1 MSDWQEHVSIFL
13 SWNHLL
19 KENQLRN
26 LYLLQRVLSS
36 MVRKKEDFMTLNT
49 RNIFMQLIPPPKVK
63 SSDLKLPRKCIPLCS
78 STQRFHNM

>member
-26 LYLLQRVLSS
+26 LYLLQRVLF
-36 MVRKKEDFMTLNT
+36 VNGEKKRGFYDTEHEKYFHAADPT
-49 RNIFMQLIPPPKVK
+49 
-63 SSDLKLPRKCIPLCS
+63 
-78 STQRFHNM
+78 TQG